1 MPPVILEWL
10 DGAVPVSMDKLDG
23 RLAQEFTDTQ
33 ACAAPGAGWSGV
45 QDPRDQK
52 AGLASVDQAI
62 DMVRLTSRASGMLLK
77 QPASADSLVR
87 AFRNFAPLGP
97 GKLTNVNRRE
107 NGGGGVRAC
116 VGNGFRAGRISEL
129 RPICRYSRTLG
140 KLSRL

>member
-1 MPPVILEWL
+1 MMPPVILEWL

-52 AGLASVDQAI
+52 AGQASVDRAI
-62 DMVRLTSRASGMLLK
+62 DMVCLKSRASGMLLK

-87 AFRNFAPLGP
+87 AFRYFAPIEL
-97 GKLTNVNRRE
+97 GKLTRVNKRE
-107 NGGGGVRAC
+107 NGGGGVRA
-116 VGNGFRAGRISEL
+116 
-129 RPICRYSRTLG
+129 
-140 KLSRL
+140 